1 MKKYFCMVLALFLL
15 FSQTV
20 QAEGNTEVLTPD
32 FSLISTYGEG
42 TVLTDEQ
49 AFACMWAGML
59 VRKNVTVEGYLS
71 ALDTIGL
78 KHLKITRVLRED
90 GEQDS
95 ISIWFTEYLCLSL
108 VDDPVQSANI
118 FLYLDA
124 EKSSL
129 GAWIPIDLE
138 RNYLTYILG
147 ERE

>member
-1 MKKYFCMVLALFLL
+1 MKKYFCMVLALSLL
-15 FSQTV
+15 FFQTI

-32 FSLISTYGEG
+32 FSLISTYSKE
-42 TVLTDEQ
+42 VLADEQ
-49 AFACMWAGML
+49 VFSCMWAGML
-59 VRKNVTVEGYLS
+59 VRKNVTVDGYLS

-78 KHLKITRVLRED
+78 QYWETTKVLRED

-108 VDDPVQSANI
+108 VGDPVQSANI
-118 FLYLDA
+118 RLYLDA

>member
-32 FSLISTYGEG
+32 FSKIVTYSEK
-42 TVLTDEQ
+42 LTADEQ
-49 AFACMWAGML
+49 VYSCMWAGML

-78 KHLKITRVLRED
+78 KYLDKTATFED
-90 GEQDS
+90 DGSQRS
-95 ISIWFTEYLCLSL
+95 VSLWFTEVLCLSL
-108 VDDPVQSANI
+108 VGDPVQSASI
-118 FLYLDA
+118 IQYKGGKTPSFGA
-124 EKSSL
+124 E
-129 GAWIPIDLE
+129 IPIDLG
-138 RNYLTYILG
+138 RTYLTLVLG